1 MKDINGNKIKV
12 LSIGN
17 SFSRN
22 AQTYLHKIA
31 EADGV
36 DMIVANLYIGG
47 CPLELHWMNASTDN
61 KAYLYTKTYVE
72 PRKAATIKEALI
84 DEEWDYVTFQQK
96 SGYSGLVETYFPYLT
111 NLIEYVK
118 EYAPSACHVI
128 HQTWAYQ
135 EGCDWEG
142 FSFYGRSQKR
152 MFQALKKAY
161 GFASERTGI
170 DMILPVGEAFQI
182 ARERLGDCLCLED
195 KSHAAAN
202 GCYLAGCVWYEV
214 LTGNLVKDNFFVP
227 EEVALDQIPIL
238 KACAHEAVSLYR
250 NGYPK

>member
-72 PRKAATIKEALI
+72 PREAATIKEALI

-96 SGYSGLVETYFPYLT
+96 SGYSGLVETYFPY
-111 NLIEYVK
+111 
-118 EYAPSACHVI
+118 
-128 HQTWAYQ
+128 
-135 EGCDWEG
+135 
-142 FSFYGRSQKR
+142 
-152 MFQALKKAY
+152 
-161 GFASERTGI
+161 
-170 DMILPVGEAFQI
+170 
-182 ARERLGDCLCLED
+182 
-195 KSHAAAN
+195 
-202 GCYLAGCVWYEV
+202 
-214 LTGNLVKDNFFVP
+214 
-227 EEVALDQIPIL
+227 
-238 KACAHEAVSLYR
+238 
-250 NGYPK
+250 